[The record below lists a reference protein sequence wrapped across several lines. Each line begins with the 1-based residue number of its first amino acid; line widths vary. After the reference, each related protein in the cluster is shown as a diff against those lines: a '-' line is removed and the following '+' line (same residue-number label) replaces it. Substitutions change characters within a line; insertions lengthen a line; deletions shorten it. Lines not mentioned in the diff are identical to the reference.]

1 MKQTV
6 HLIITTLLLS
16 VFSGG
21 CERLSQQANQRKDI
35 ILTRTEQAISAEVNR
50 FAFDLFGQ
58 VSTEDENFFI
68 SPLSASLALS
78 MTANGTAGATAEEMK
93 KVLGFEDLPTRI

>member
-35 ILTRTEQAISAEVNR
+35 ILTRTEQTYVKLSSELAVSRAER
-50 FAFDLFGQ
+50 
-58 VSTEDENFFI
+58 S
-68 SPLSASLALS
+68 
-78 MTANGTAGATAEEMK
+78 NG
-93 KVLGFEDLPTRI
+93 P